1 MKEMKKMGNP
11 KVLKCKCG
19 GYPDFINVGDHRNL
33 YICRCNRCGA
43 ELSDLGMARS
53 TPHAALKVWNAALMP
68 IDHDIRQEEIMREIE
83 KLTKKIVSLKGA
95 RK

>member
-43 ELSDLGMARS
+43 EPKERE
-53 TPHAALKVWNAALMP
+53 N
-68 IDHDIRQEEIMREIE
+68 EIY
-83 KLTKKIVSLKGA
+83 VHP
-95 RK
+95 